1 MGWITGTAVYFVIW
15 WLTLFMILPIG
26 VQRQEDGGK
35 LVYVVA
41 SDMEFDRTYQ
51 GNYGEL
57 ARALWWV
64 IQTNF
69 GQVLKRVPF
78 GGGG

>member
-1 MGWITGTAVYFVIW
+1 MRTTSNQFTPQLVKD
-15 WLTLFMILPIG
+15 LLKHT
-26 VQRQEDGGK
+26 QRQEDGGK